1 MPLPTIT
8 AAPSFS
14 RPTETHSRRGR
25 TRSSSPGT
33 VSWRALFRRG
43 PFFPGCWQSLGCL
56 TGPSSPSSPSTGLS
70 VLGSWTSSSCR
81 WLLQCLSARPDL
93 LFLPWSSHRYPGL
106 HRLALYAWRL
116 SSASPGRLV
125 SPRRW
130 LRRLSWR
137 PVLHRTPPTSSS
149 GRFTGHDAALRVT
162 PSRGHPS
169 PG

>member
-14 RPTETHSRRGR
+14 PYRDPLSAGTDALLQSWDGLLACAFPPWSVLPRVLAKLRVSHQILLPLIAQFWPQ
-25 TRSSSPGT
+25 RSWF
-33 VSWRALFRRG
+33 VDLL
-43 PFFPGCWQSLGCL
+43 Q
-56 TGPSSPSSPSTGLS
+56 LS
-70 VLGSWTSSSCR
+70 VAPPVP
-81 WLLQCLSARPDL
+81 LSARPDL
-93 LFLPWSSHRYPGL
+93 LFQPRSRRRYPGL

-116 SSASPGRLV
+116 SSAPPGRLV

-130 LRRLSWR
+130 LRRLRWR
-137 PVLHRTPPTSSS
+137 AVHHCAPPTSSS
-149 GRFTGHDAALRVT
+149 GRFTGHGAALRAT